1 MWVND
6 TEINKFLDSK
16 QTIYPSQL
24 TRPSSLAKIM
34 KNNNSNA
41 NITISPEMASVFK
54 NGEFFLPVSPEFAFL
69 LSIFLIME

>member
-34 KNNNSNA
+34 KNNNSND

-54 NGEFFLPVSPEFAFL
+54 NGESFLPASPEFAFL